1 MQQLE
6 EERDRSSDLDSK
18 LIEKCQKFEQMEEKS
33 KDIEQTLKA
42 QLADAQQAIKDLQ
55 ESKNQIK
62 Q

>member
-1 MQQLE
+1 
-6 EERDRSSDLDSK
+6 
-18 LIEKCQKFEQMEEKS
+18 MEEKS

-42 QLADAQQAIKDLQ
+42 QLADAQQALKDLQ